1 MNDPVTDDSNEQ
13 RNKKQ
18 KIGFVLAFCCLISR
32 WVILAFTTV
41 LHLKVPSRRLP
52 TKWQHSSG
60 YRYGLGLRKR
70 LRTTAL
76 EQAREIHQHVF
87 SHQGNPPSTVGPP
100 PPLPVFD
107 VREVRVPPVPLEN
120 GGITEASSNH
130 PDDK

>member
-41 LHLKVPSRRLP
+41 LHLEVPFRRW
-52 TKWQHSSG
+52 KAHHSSG

-70 LRTTAL
+70 SRTTAL
-76 EQAREIHQHVF
+76 EQTRKIHQHVF
-87 SHQGNPPSTVGPP
+87 SHQGNPPSMVGPP

-107 VREVRVPPVPLEN
+107 VRGVRHRYLCTLES
-120 GGITEASSNH
+120 GGITEGSSNH
-130 PDDK
+130 PDL

>member
-41 LHLKVPSRRLP
+41 LHLE
-52 TKWQHSSG
+52 HSSG

-70 LRTTAL
+70 SSTTVL
-76 EQAREIHQHVF
+76 EQTRKIHQHVIF
-87 SHQGNPPSTVGPP
+87 QHQGNPLPMVGPP
-100 PPLPVFD
+100 PPLPVFRAQ
-107 VREVRVPPVPLEN
+107 VRIGN
-120 GGITEASSNH
+120 GGITGASSNH
-130 PDDK
+130 SDHKW